1 MTEASSQKDERLRV
15 FAQHELRQAVLGEI
29 HARPFRPVSA
39 PRTILHMAFMTDAKA
54 SAADVL
60 RLAEMC
66 EGEGCAGPGKAAR
79 YHSFPLAGGT
89 LSWERHAEFTN
100 YTWEGPLAG
109 PMPFARSVANHPF
122 GSRFEAPG
130 PLIVATRLDLIE
142 EEEAGDQWQE
152 LFDPASLTALQID
165 GGVAVAATDF
175 RQDGNGMTR
184 ILVMNRAMTRLQAG
198 ATVQRLL
205 EIETYRTLTIL
216 GLMAANEISPEVGT
230 IEDELVDL
238 TRRMQD
244 TSGLEANRGLLEE
257 LSRLAAVL
265 EAGAAAS
272 SYRFGA
278 SRAYAGIVAE
288 RLETLAGASVP
299 GVLNLASFLR
309 RRLAPAMRTCQ
320 AVEDRQANLSRKL
333 ARATTLLRTRV
344 DVDLEQQNRGLLESM
359 NRRARLQLR
368 LQQTVEGLSVAAV
381 SYYVVGLIGY
391 LAKGAKE
398 VGLPV
403 PPSNITT
410 ALAVPVIVLVI
421 WYLVKRIRSH
431 HAERD
436 DG

>member
-1 MTEASSQKDERLRV
+1 MTEQTDPSDTRLRA
-15 FAQHELRQAVLGEI
+15 FPQHELRQAVLGEI

-39 PRTILHMAFMTDAKA
+39 PRTILHLAFMTDPKA
-54 SAADVL
+54 AAADQKRFAV
-60 RLAEMC
+60 MC
-66 EGEGCAGPGKAAR
+66 EGEGCAGPGPHAR
-79 YHSFPLAGGT
+79 YHSVSLTGGT
-89 LSWERHAEFTN
+89 LSWERHAEFTS
-100 YTWEGPLAG
+100 YTWDGPLEGPG
-109 PMPFARSVANHPF
+109 PFSREPGNHPF
-122 GSRFEAPG
+122 GIRFEPPG
-130 PLIVATRLDLIE
+130 PQIVATRLDLAE
-142 EEEAGDQWQE
+142 ETEVGDHWQQF
-152 LFDPASLTALQID
+152 FDPASLTALQID
-165 GGVAVAATDF
+165 GGVALAATDF

-184 ILVMNRAMTRLQAG
+184 LLVLNRTMSRLQAG

-205 EIETYRTLTIL
+205 EIETYRTLTLL
-216 GLMAANEISPEVGT
+216 GLMTANGISPEVGT
-230 IEDELVDL
+230 IENELVDL

-278 SRAYAGIVAE
+278 SRAYAGIVSE

-299 GVLNLASFLR
+299 GVLNMASFLR

-398 VGLPV
+398 AGLPV

-410 ALAVPVIVLVI
+410 GLAVPVIVLVI

-431 HAERD
+431 HAEKEE
-436 DG
+436 G